1 MNERIKPAHLERK
14 AVVYVRQSSSYQV
27 NHNLESQRLQYAMA
41 QRLRAHGWQEVEVID
56 TDLGKSAGGVVGR
69 EGFERLLAQVCLGE
83 VGAVAARELSR
94 FARNSREWQQL
105 VEVCRVVDTLLID
118 EEAVYDARRTNDRLL
133 LGLKGSLNEYELD
146 VLRQRSQAARE
157 QKARRGELGMNCPVG
172 YVNAGGGVLEKNPDR
187 RVQQAL
193 AMAFE
198 KFLELGSARQ
208 VMMWFHSK
216 GFQFPR
222 LCWDG
227 NGWATV
233 WKDVTYHAV
242 LGTLKSPIY
251 AGAYAWGKTET
262 TVEFKGGGLRRT
274 YRKKQIEQWSVLE
287 KDHHAGYIA
296 WETYERIQE
305 MLRKNVQEYTETV
318 PGAAKRGTSLLA
330 GLVRCRR
337 CGNKLRVRYGSHD
350 GYVVLRYVCRVAYHT
365 TGSARCISFGGR
377 PVDDAVAGC
386 VLKVIQPGLEDAV
399 ELVVHG
405 QRDQEKAAL
414 EAIQLEIR
422 ASEYEAERA
431 RRQYDATDPD
441 NRLVASELEA
451 RWNAALEKV
460 ARARERLALEQ
471 ASQGD
476 PNRPSRADLAE
487 LVRRFPAVWEAS
499 TTDVRLR
506 KRIVRALIEEVV
518 VDIDA
523 EPSHVVVLVHWK
535 GGVHTELRVPRRRSG
550 QSNRCVPTETV
561 EAVRSLS
568 RICSDASI
576 AAWLTRSGSRTPGG
590 HCWTRQDVTGLRHRH
605 AIAVHD
611 DQRQSSEGW
620 MNLSEAAEFLGMDR
634 TTLRRRIAT
643 GAIPAEQPLR
653 FGPWIFS
660 RSALVEQG
668 EHAGFVPQRNGP
680 NPVGT
685 SAANATLE
693 LFSESRK
700 EQ

>member
-1 MNERIKPAHLERK
+1 M
-14 AVVYVRQSSSYQV
+14 
-27 NHNLESQRLQYAMA
+27 
-41 QRLRAHGWQEVEVID
+41 
-56 TDLGKSAGGVVGR
+56 
-69 EGFERLLAQVCLGE
+69 
-83 VGAVAARELSR
+83 
-94 FARNSREWQQL
+94 
-105 VEVCRVVDTLLID
+105 VDTLLID

-187 RVQQAL
+187 RVQQAV
-193 AMAFE
+193 AMAFA

-208 VMMWFHSK
+208 VMMWFHSN
-216 GFQFPR
+216 GFHFPR

-227 NGWATV
+227 NAWVTV

-262 TVEFKGGGLRRT
+262 SIGFKEGGLRRT

-287 KDHHAGYIA
+287 RDHHTGYIA
-296 WETYERIQE
+296 WDTYERIQE
-305 MLRKNVQEYTETV
+305 MPRKNVQAYTETV
-318 PGAAKRGTSLLA
+318 PGAAKRGASVLA

-350 GYVVLRYVCRVAYHT
+350 GYVVLRYVCHVAYHT
-365 TGSARCISFGGR
+365 TGSTKCIGFGGQ
-377 PVDDAVAGC
+377 PVDDAVIGC
-386 VLKVIQPGLEDAV
+386 VLQVIQPGLADTV
-399 ELVVHG
+399 ELVVG
-405 QRDQEKAAL
+405 EQRTQEKVAV
-414 EAIQLEIR
+414 EAIRLEVQ
-422 ASEYEAERA
+422 ASEYAAERA

-441 NRLVASELEA
+441 NRLVASELES
-451 RWNAALEKV
+451 RWNAALEQV
-460 ARARERLALEQ
+460 ARVRERLAREQ
-471 ASQGD
+471 DSQRTS
-476 PNRPSRADLAE
+476 NRPSRADLAE
-487 LVRRFPAVWEAS
+487 VVRRFSVVWDAS

-518 VDIDA
+518 VDID
-523 EPSHVVVLVHWK
+523 EESSHVVVLVHWK

-550 QSNRCVPTETV
+550 QSSRCVPTETV

-568 RICSDASI
+568 RICGDASI
-576 AAWLTRSGSRTPGG
+576 AAWLTRSGVRTPGG

-611 DQRQSSEGW
+611 GERQRSEGW
-620 MNLSEAAEFLGMDR
+620 MNLSEAATLLGMDR
-634 TTLRRRIAT
+634 TTLRRRITA
-643 GAIPAEQPLR
+643 GSIPAEQPLR
-653 FGPWIFS
+653 LGPWIFR
-660 RSALVEQG
+660 RSALIERR
-668 EHAGFVPQRNGP
+668 ERAGVAPAERDGSD
-680 NPVGT
+680 PVGT
-685 SAANATLE
+685 HTANVTFE
-693 LFSESRK
+693 LFDTSPK